1 MKFQHRPHALRAALL
16 AFAAGLLL
24 AACGGKPLYSQLD
37 EGQANQMMG
46 VLIAAGIDADKNPSP
61 SKTGWEVRVAASD
74 FPYAMQI
81 LGAHGLPRAQFVTT
95 CEVFKKEGFASS
107 STEERGRE
115 VCSLQ
120 QELSD
125 TLTRFPGVVDA
136 RVHVTLAERDP
147 LGGSS
152 LDSSASVAIFEQ
164 AGASV
169 RDREADI
176 KLLIKDAV
184 PGLTDINKVTVKF
197 AAAPPL
203 PARPAQGAVA
213 LSAINPVTLGIAALV
228 VVLLGL
234 LVAFWGR
241 LRAPSQP
248 GKPADQVWNG

>member
-1 MKFQHRPHALRAALL
+1 MELQQRPRALRAALFAL
-16 AFAAGLLL
+16 AMAALL

-37 EGQANQMMG
+37 EGQANQIMG

-61 SKTGWEVRVAASD
+61 SKVGWEVRVAASD
-74 FPYAMQI
+74 FPYAMQ
-81 LGAHGLPRAQFVTT
+81 LLDAHGLPRAQFAST
-95 CEVFKKEGFASS
+95 CDVFKKEGFASS

-115 VCSLQ
+115 QCGLQ
-120 QELSD
+120 QELAD
-125 TLTRFPGVVDA
+125 TLSRFPGVVDA

-152 LDSSASVAIFEQ
+152 QDSSASVAIFES
-164 AGASV
+164 AGASA

-184 PGLTDINKVTVKF
+184 PGLIDMNKVTVKF
-197 AAAPPL
+197 AEAPAL
-203 PARPAQGAVA
+203 PARRPQGPA
-213 LSAINPVTLGIAALV
+213 LSAISPMALAIAAGV

-241 LRAPSQP
+241 LRAATQP
-248 GKPADQVWNG
+248 KKATDQVWNG

>member
-1 MKFQHRPHALRAALL
+1 MELQQRPRALRAAL
-16 AFAAGLLL
+16 FALVAAALL

-37 EGQANQMMG
+37 EGQANQIMG

-61 SKTGWEVRVAASD
+61 SKVGWEVRVAASD
-74 FPYAMQI
+74 FPFAMQL
-81 LGAHGLPRAQFVTT
+81 LGAHGLPRAQFANS
-95 CEVFKKEGFASS
+95 CDLFKKEGFASS

-115 VCSLQ
+115 RCSLQ
-120 QELSD
+120 EELAD

-152 LDSSASVAIFEQ
+152 QDSSASVAIFEA
-164 AGASV
+164 AGASA

-184 PGLTDINKVTVKF
+184 PGLIDLNKVTVKF
-197 AAAPPL
+197 AEAPPA
-203 PARPAQGAVA
+203 PVRRPPGPA
-213 LSAINPVTLGIAALV
+213 LSAVNPVTLAIAAGV

-241 LRAPSQP
+241 LRGTVQP
-248 GKPADQVWNG
+248 KKASDQVWNG

>member
-1 MKFQHRPHALRAALL
+1 MELKHRSRALRAALFAL
-16 AFAAGLLL
+16 AAAVLL

-37 EGQANQMMG
+37 EGQANQIMG

-61 SKTGWEVRVAASD
+61 SKVGWEVRVGTSD
-74 FPYAMQI
+74 FPYAMQ
-81 LGAHGLPRAQFVTT
+81 LLDAHGLPRARFANA
-95 CEVFKKEGFASS
+95 CDVFKKEGFASS

-115 VCSLQ
+115 RCSLT

-125 TLTRFPGVVDA
+125 TLSRFPGVVDA

-152 LDSSASVAIFEQ
+152 QDSSASVAIFEA
-164 AGASV
+164 AGASA

-184 PGLTDINKVTVKF
+184 PGLVDINKVTVKF
-197 AAAPPL
+197 AEAPAM
-203 PARPAQGAVA
+203 PARRPQGPA
-213 LSAINPVTLGIAALV
+213 LSAVNPVTLAIAAGV

-241 LRAPSQP
+241 LRGVAQQKKPS
-248 GKPADQVWNG
+248 DQVWNG

>member
-1 MKFQHRPHALRAALL
+1 MKVLPRPRALRAAL
-16 AFAAGLLL
+16 FAMAVALLL

-37 EGQANQMMG
+37 ENQANQIMG
-46 VLIAAGIDADKNPSP
+46 VLIASGIDADKNPSP
-61 SKTGWEVRVAASD
+61 SKVGWEVRVAASD
-74 FPYAMQI
+74 FPYAMQV
-81 LGAHGLPRAQFVTT
+81 LGAHGLPRAQFANT
-95 CEVFKKEGFASS
+95 CDVFKKEGFASS

-115 VCSLQ
+115 QCSLQ
-120 QELSD
+120 QELAD

-152 LDSSASVAIFEQ
+152 QDSSASVAIFQQ
-164 AGASV
+164 AGVNV

-184 PGLTDINKVTVKF
+184 PGLIDINKVTVKF
-197 AAAPPL
+197 AEAPPL
-203 PARPAQGAVA
+203 PVRRPQGPA
-213 LSAINPVTLGIAALV
+213 LSSVNPATLAIAAAV

-241 LRAPSQP
+241 VRAATQP
-248 GKPADQVWNG
+248 KKAPDQVWNG